1 MKIYR
6 ERRSLRGYWREL
18 LLVLLVFEGMSCQV
32 MYQSHH
38 PYFPYHRTPAA
49 QEPTKESLV
58 DGARSNSPYSSY
70 PSSQYQ
76 SVTNLSSPENAST
89 AAVAASTN
97 ASAPALPPLTRG
109 GQAGLKAVKGE
120 KESGEDSFSW
130 NGRDG
135 GDEEGHRSAHYL
147 SANCVI
153 FTYYTGDVSKELE
166 NHFTASLSPA
176 SRDPLPLSARNLPP
190 SFWDSSWVSPSLP
203 REEAYQDPYSG
214 DPWQQYMAAQ
224 MAVGGGYSP
233 HMYSHRS
240 YSSLLLQSR
249 PREWGE
255 GGPAGYW
262 GDSVAAAHHPATH
275 MANHKDWAWF

>member
-1 MKIYR
+1 
-6 ERRSLRGYWREL
+6 
-18 LLVLLVFEGMSCQV
+18 VFERLWKRVACGGGGMSCEV

-58 DGARSNSPYSSY
+58 DGTRSNSPYSSY
-70 PSSQYQ
+70 PSSQY
-76 SVTNLSSPENAST
+76 P
-89 AAVAASTN
+89 AAVAGAAGANLPAVENAAAGSTN

-109 GQAGLKAVKGE
+109 GQGGLKAVKGE
-120 KESGEDSFSW
+120 KESGEESFSW
-130 NGRDG
+130 SERD
-135 GDEEGHRSAHYL
+135 DEEGHRSAHYL

-153 FTYYTGDVSKELE
+153 FTYYTGDVSKALD

-262 GDSVAAAHHPATH
+262 GDSVGGVSAHHPH

>member
-1 MKIYR
+1 VTWGD
-6 ERRSLRGYWREL
+6 L
-18 LLVLLVFEGMSCQV
+18 GMSCQV
-32 MYQSHH
+32 MYQAHH
-38 PYFPYHRTPAA
+38 PYFPYHRTPA
-49 QEPTKESLV
+49 QEPVKESLV
-58 DGARSNSPYSSY
+58 EGGRSNSPYSTGSSSY
-70 PSSQYQ
+70 PSSATTGYPINEESQA
-76 SVTNLSSPENAST
+76 SNA
-89 AAVAASTN
+89 N
-97 ASAPALPPLTRG
+97 ATTLPPLTRG
-109 GQAGLKAVKGE
+109 GQVPVGLKAVKGE
-120 KESGEDSFSW
+120 KDTGEESGFAW
-130 NGRDG
+130 NERDG
-135 GDEEGHRSAHYL
+135 EEGHRSAHYL

-153 FTYYTGDVSKELE
+153 FTYYTGDVAKELDS
-166 NHFTASLSPA
+166 HFTASLSPT

-203 REEAYQDPYSG
+203 REEPYQDPYSG

-262 GDSVAAAHHPATH
+262 GDSVSGVTAAAAHHPH

>member
-1 MKIYR
+1 VVV
-6 ERRSLRGYWREL
+6 SGGQ
-18 LLVLLVFEGMSCQV
+18 GMSCQV

-38 PYFPYHRTPAA
+38 PYFPYHRTPAQDPA
-49 QEPTKESLV
+49 KESLA
-58 DGARSNSPYSSY
+58 DGTRSNSPYSY
-70 PSSQYQ
+70 PSSQYPVGGG
-76 SVTNLSSPENAST
+76 STDVSSAT
-89 AAVAASTN
+89 TIAD
-97 ASAPALPPLTRG
+97 APTLPPLTRG

-120 KESGEDSFSW
+120 KETVEESFSW
-130 NGRDG
+130 NERDG
-135 GDEEGHRSAHYL
+135 EEGHRSAHYL

-153 FTYYTGDVSKELE
+153 FTYYTGDVAKALD

-176 SRDPLPLSARNLPP
+176 IRDPLPLSARNLPP

-255 GGPAGYW
+255 GGAGYW
-262 GDSVAAAHHPATH
+262 GDSAAAAHHPH